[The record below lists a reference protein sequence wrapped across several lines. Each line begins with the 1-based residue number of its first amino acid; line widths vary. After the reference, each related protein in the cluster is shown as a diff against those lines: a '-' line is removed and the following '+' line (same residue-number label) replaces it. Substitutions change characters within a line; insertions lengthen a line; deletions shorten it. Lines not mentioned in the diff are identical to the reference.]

1 MRRLWTVLRRLGPSW
16 AGLGT
21 WGRLGAV
28 LGQLGPWAVLV
39 ASGAVLGP
47 LGSVLGASLE
57 PGLLRCR
64 FGDPLARH
72 CRLGLVFGPFG
83 SMGPSWCVL
92 EPSWSVLGPTWGHC
106 MRGRIGRIAND
117 QQSQSNQRTNL
128 PSNQTNQPKT
138 WTCAERSS
146 LEQCTRDF
154 VSSIF
159 QNLIWFELTKFQF
172 DKVCV

>member
-92 EPSWSVLGPTWGHC
+92 EPSWSVLGPSWGHC
-106 MRGRIGRIAND
+106 GVVLGGLQTISKANP
-117 QQSQSNQRTNL
+117 TNEPIYHPIKL
-128 PSNQTNQPKT
+128 TNQKPGL
-138 WTCAERSS
+138 ARSA
-146 LEQCTRDF
+146 QA
-154 VSSIF
+154 SS
-159 QNLIWFELTKFQF
+159 NALATS
-172 DKVCV
+172 